1 MGVGRMDIG
10 RIFQLSK
17 SNDRVDVLKN
27 KYQWYEKRLEDKD
40 AIIAIQKSEINVLR
54 SERKRLLDH
63 VFTPISDYEQKEIG
77 DVIGQEIDHIDED
90 DLQAGTMQDINTKGN
105 A

>member
-17 SNDRVDVLKN
+17 SDSRTGALKG
-27 KYQWYEKRLEDKD
+27 KDQWHEKRLEDKD
-40 AIIAIQKSEINVLR
+40 KIIAIQKSEINTLR
-54 SERKRLLDH
+54 RERKRLLDH
-63 VFTPISDYEQKEIG
+63 MFTPIPDYEQKEIG

-90 DLQAGTMQDINTKGN
+90 DLQAGTMQDTNTKGN

>member
-17 SNDRVDVLKN
+17 SDSRAGVLKS
-27 KYQWYEKRLEDKD
+27 KDQWHEKRLEDKD
-40 AIIAIQKSEINVLR
+40 KIIAIQKSEIDTLR
-54 SERKRLLDH
+54 RERKRLLDH
-63 VFTPISDYEQKEIG
+63 MFTPIPDYEQKEIG
-77 DVIGQEIDHIDED
+77 DVIGQEVEHIDED
-90 DLQAGTMQDINTKGN
+90 DLQAGTMQDTNTKGN